1 MWGSRASAEC
11 PGASRMI
18 RRLEEIVQNRLQVFC
33 NSKNLN
39 FSSVLVF
46 SDANFIA
53 VGLSVTD
60 VNFYNYSSS
69 KSFLVLTIQQ
79 LMIMKKLYQLKPIVV
94 GMRLVKVVC
103 KQNTLLFTLIITNIN
118 IYLYKERKQY

>member
-1 MWGSRASAEC
+1 M
-11 PGASRMI
+11 PHY
-18 RRLEEIVQNRLQVFC
+18 
-33 NSKNLN
+33 KLN
-39 FSSVLVF
+39 ISPFKTSSVLVF

-53 VGLSVTD
+53 VRLCVTD
-60 VNFYNYSSS
+60 VNYYNYSSS

-79 LMIMKKLYQLKPIVV
+79 LMIMKKLYQLKTIVG